1 MPLCSYLCETVG
13 WDSVFYVFGALGIIW
28 FIVWALLVHDGPE
41 THPRISEEEKEYL
54 QAALTECEAEKPS
67 RIPWIRRGLSQIIIL
82 HICSFTDITNMYYYN
97 IITIYDVRAVL
108 CSIIKSP
115 AVWAITATHVTQNFG
130 YYVLLTELPTYMK
143 NVLGWDLKDK
153 VRGGS
158 GF

>member
-1 MPLCSYLCETVG
+1 M
-13 WDSVFYVFGALGIIW
+13 
-28 FIVWALLVHDGPE
+28 
-41 THPRISEEEKEYL
+41 
-54 QAALTECEAEKPS
+54 
-67 RIPWIRRGLSQIIIL
+67 
-82 HICSFTDITNMYYYN
+82 
-97 IITIYDVRAVL
+97 RAVL